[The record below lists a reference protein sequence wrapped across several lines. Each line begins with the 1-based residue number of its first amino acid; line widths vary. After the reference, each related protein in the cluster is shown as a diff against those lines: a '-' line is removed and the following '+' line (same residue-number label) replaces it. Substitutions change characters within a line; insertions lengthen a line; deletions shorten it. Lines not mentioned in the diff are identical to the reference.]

1 MNIGYFLAQSNWTSL
16 SLPVVFPVED
26 AGTVLPSAGVTD
38 FEPEITEVAPKVF
51 SDVNDVF
58 LFIPFD
64 TSDFWR
70 L

>member
-16 SLPVVFPVED
+16 SLPAVFPVED
-26 AGTVLPSAGVTD
+26 AGTVLPTAAVTD
-38 FEPEITEVAPKVF
+38 FEPEMADEAPNVF

-58 LFIPFD
+58 PIIPLD